1 MPGKYNELVRA
12 HIQTLKHNVFL
23 GDEVVELRVLLDKKN
38 EVILSLMNRITELE
52 TKDGEIRL

>member
-1 MPGKYNELVRA
+1 MPSKYSELVRA

-23 GDEVVELRVLLDKKN
+23 EDEVAELRVLLNKKN
-38 EVILSLMNRITELE
+38 EVISSLMNRITELE